1 MAFFGDRMKSNL
13 AGKVR
18 TDKERNSALDYPL
31 MAPKANG
38 TAVQIT
44 EGILW
49 IRMPMPMAL
58 DHINL
63 YLLEDDDGWFIIDT
77 GLHTNKTKE
86 LWLVVAEN
94 HCQIKPIKGLICTH
108 FHYDH
113 SSLAQWLMDTFN
125 IPLFMT
131 YGEFYTLAT
140 HSRALDTLGNSH
152 QRQFYQHAG
161 VPLDTVEKIFEAC
174 KKDPFME
181 HRPSK
186 FNRLRHDDVLTIGKR
201 RWRIVIGEGHSP
213 EHACLYCEEDKLL
226 LAGDQLLPH
235 ISSNILVSEI
245 EPMGQPLKNWLRS
258 LKQIQSLDANTLVMP
273 AHGPIFTQMHVRAQQ
288 LIDHHFDTLATL
300 QDFARHHSQ
309 FNAYEAM
316 QHLFNR
322 KLSPIDTLMALG
334 ETLAHLNWLEA
345 NDDLQCQRQVNEGVD
360 MYCSTQSLKLDRKK
374 A

>member
-1 MAFFGDRMKSNL
+1 MAFFGDQMKSNL

-140 HSRALDTLGNSH
+140 HSRALDTLGNND

-161 VPLDTVEKIFEAC
+161 VPLDTVEKIFESC
-174 KKDPFME
+174 RKDPFMA

-245 EPMGQPLKNWLRS
+245 EPMGQP
-258 LKQIQSLDANTLVMP
+258 
-273 AHGPIFTQMHVRAQQ
+273 
-288 LIDHHFDTLATL
+288 
-300 QDFARHHSQ
+300 
-309 FNAYEAM
+309 
-316 QHLFNR
+316 
-322 KLSPIDTLMALG
+322 
-334 ETLAHLNWLEA
+334 
-345 NDDLQCQRQVNEGVD
+345 
-360 MYCSTQSLKLDRKK
+360 
-374 A
+374 